1 MRISEILLRPHIAVC
16 LVLLLAVPLAEGASV
31 LQPVAPTD
39 QQAEDSSYAMPEA
52 SHSPAMASSNTAQ
65 AANAPTAAN
74 QTPSSG
80 GTAAPLPAQ
89 QLPAQQGNT
98 NPSLATRPASE
109 PQQTPSS
116 EPVGTAAAPYQKT
129 TGIAASRPAGA
140 VIAPAK
146 QKRARS
152 FLIRVALLAG
162 AAIALGTVAG
172 ISAATPSRPH

>member
-39 QQAEDSSYAMPEA
+39 QQAEDSSYAVPEA

-80 GTAAPLPAQ
+80 GTAAP
-89 QLPAQQGNT
+89 LPAQQGNT